1 MQKTNIYTIGIL
13 RYIFEHNG
21 QTILIEDIMNALA
34 TSRPTVSR
42 HLNRLI
48 QDGAVI
54 RKGKK
59 YFAAKPP
66 ETT

>member
-1 MQKTNIYTIGIL
+1 MQKNNIYTIGIL

-21 QTILIEDIMNALA
+21 QTILIEDIMQALA
-34 TSRPTVSR
+34 TSRATISR

-48 QDGAVI
+48 ENGAVI

-59 YFAAKPP
+59 YFAVKPP
-66 ETT
+66 EAN